1 MSSAN
6 LRLVPIYTTRGDL
19 GAILRYPYLFN
30 PSGEWIGWVTAERE
44 VYSIYGS
51 FVGHVSKEWRII
63 RSRSLEATHPTR
75 QPPRDPGCLTPPAHF
90 PLPPMMAELT
100 TCVVLTGPPTSEA
113 LKITAADASWEANP
127 STGRIL

>member
-51 FVGHVSKEWRII
+51 FVGHISKEWRII

-75 QPPRDPGCLTPPAHF
+75 QPPRDPGCLTPPTHF

-100 TCVVLTGPPTSEA
+100 YNQMDVLEEA
-113 LKITAADASWEANP
+113 PGLLAPADSGEFKP
-127 STGRIL
+127 DLE

>member
-1 MSSAN
+1 MSSTN
-6 LRLVPIYTTRGDL
+6 LRLVPIYTTHGDL

-51 FVGHVSKEWRII
+51 FVGHISNEWRIL
-63 RSRSLEATHPTR
+63 RSRSLEAAHPTR
-75 QPPRDPGCLTPPAHF
+75 QPPPDPGCLTPPAHF

-100 TCVVLTGPPTSEA
+100 YIQMDVLEEVPGLLPP
-113 LKITAADASWEANP
+113 ADSGEFKP
-127 STGRIL
+127 DLE

>member
-100 TCVVLTGPPTSEA
+100 YNQMDVLEEAPGLLPP
-113 LKITAADASWEANP
+113 ADSGEFKP
-127 STGRIL
+127 DLE

>member
-1 MSSAN
+1 MSSFN

-19 GAILRYPYLFN
+19 GAILHYPYLFN

-51 FVGHVSKEWRII
+51 YVGQISNEWRII
-63 RSRSLEATHPTR
+63 RSRSLDVAHPTH
-75 QPPRDPGCLTPPAHF
+75 QPPHDPGCLTLPAHF

-100 TCVVLTGPPTSEA
+100 YNQMDVLEEAPGLLPP
-113 LKITAADASWEANP
+113 ADSGEFKP
-127 STGRIL
+127 DLE

>member
-63 RSRSLEATHPTR
+63 RSRSLDATHPTR
-75 QPPRDPGCLTPPAHF
+75 LPPRDPGCLTPPAHF

-100 TCVVLTGPPTSEA
+100 YNQMDVLEEA
-113 LKITAADASWEANP
+113 PGLLTPADSGEFKP
-127 STGRIL
+127 DLE

>member
-1 MSSAN
+1 MSSTN

-63 RSRSLEATHPTR
+63 RSRSLEATHPTC

-100 TCVVLTGPPTSEA
+100 YNQMDVLEEAPGLLPP
-113 LKITAADASWEANP
+113 ADSGEFKP
-127 STGRIL
+127 DLD

>member
-1 MSSAN
+1 MSSVK

-19 GAILRYPYLFN
+19 GAILRYPNLFN

-51 FVGHVSKEWRII
+51 YVGQISNEWRIL
-63 RSRSLEATHPTR
+63 RSRSLDVTHPTR
-75 QPPRDPGCLTPPAHF
+75 QPPNDPGSLTPPAHF

-100 TCVVLTGPPTSEA
+100 YNQMDVLEEAPGLLPP
-113 LKITAADASWEANP
+113 ADSGEFKP
-127 STGRIL
+127 DLE